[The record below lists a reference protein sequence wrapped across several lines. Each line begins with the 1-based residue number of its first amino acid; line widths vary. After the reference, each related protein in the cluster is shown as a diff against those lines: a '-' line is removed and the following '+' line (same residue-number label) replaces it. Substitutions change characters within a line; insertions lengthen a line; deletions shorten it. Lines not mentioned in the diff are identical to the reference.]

1 MTEIHNHYTLPVGT
15 MVQEYRIIEILGTGS
30 FGIVYKA
37 ENKYFS
43 EIVALKEFLP
53 LDLACRSKGDSCV
66 RPLSPENEKAYQ
78 WARSKFLQEAKTLR
92 ELGISEKH
100 PNIVHVRQF
109 IEAYDT
115 AYMVMD
121 LEEGRPLSKLLEE
134 RNTLLEKEINGIL
147 HGLLDE
153 LGRVHEASVLHRDIK
168 PSNILIRSDGSP
180 VLIDFGAAR
189 KDIAGSDRSTIAMF
203 SPAYAAVEQICPI
216 GAQGPW
222 TDIYGLGA
230 TLYRAVTG
238 NTAPTAAER
247 LQGKAYVPAADI
259 AKRKYSA
266 SLLTAIDAALELYP
280 EVRPQS
286 VFEWKAMLV
295 PRAAVRKD
303 TTVLRP
309 TLGPAA
315 ARSDISN
322 NLPNKGGSGPK
333 TVVYAPKTAI
343 KTINVKFHLL
353 IAMIVLGAAIA
364 TGWGVYWL
372 NYPSAIDSDDNSMDA
387 NTKNAGPMD
396 NKTEQAKAK
405 TYPIAS
411 DDEPSAK
418 RGVPL
423 TRTQLK
429 IHSAPAQARVFV
441 DGKDKGFAPIHTDIE
456 NGMHSLRLSLEG
468 YYDWESNLLVEDK
481 VEIPI
486 RIPLLKK

>member
-1 MTEIHNHYTLPVGT
+1 MTEFHSHYALPVGT
-15 MVQEYRIIEILGTGS
+15 MVQEYRIIEILGSGS

-43 EIVALKEFLP
+43 EVVALKEFLP
-53 LDLACRSKGDSCV
+53 IDLAGRSEGDSRV
-66 RPLSPENEKAYQ
+66 RPLSSESEKAYH

-92 ELGISEKH
+92 ELGSSERH

-109 IEAYDT
+109 IEANDT

-121 LEEGRPLSKLLEE
+121 FEEGKPLSKLLKD
-134 RNTLLEKEINGIL
+134 RSTLMEKEINCIL

-189 KDIAGSDRSTIAMF
+189 KDIAGSDRSTMAMF
-203 SPAYAAVEQICPI
+203 SPAYAAVEQLCPI

-238 NTAPTAAER
+238 GTAPTAADR
-247 LQGKAYVPAADI
+247 LQGQAYVSAADV
-259 AKRKYSA
+259 AKSKYSS
-266 SLLTAIDAALELYP
+266 SLLAAIDAALELYP

-286 VFEWKAMLV
+286 IFEWKMMLM
-295 PRAAVRKD
+295 PKAAVRKNA
-303 TTVLRP
+303 TVLRP
-309 TLGPAA
+309 PFDSAA
-315 ARSDISN
+315 AKPGKSS
-322 NLPNKGGSGPK
+322 NLPSKVGSVPM
-333 TVVYAPKTAI
+333 
-343 KTINVKFHLL
+343 L
-353 IAMIVLGAAIA
+353 ITMIVLVAAIA
-364 TGWGVYWL
+364 TGWGLYWL
-372 NYPSAIDSDDNSMDA
+372 NNPSAIDREDNTMDA
-387 NTKNAGPMD
+387 KADSAGAVDKMD
-396 NKTEQAKAK
+396 KRVKKAK
-405 TYPIAS
+405 TKTFPIDS
-411 DDEPSAK
+411 VDESNAK
-418 RGVPL
+418 REASL
-423 TRTQLK
+423 AQTQLK
-429 IHSAPAQARVFV
+429 VHSEPTRAHVFV
-441 DGKDKGFAPIHTDIE
+441 DGKDQGITPIHTHIG
-456 NGMHSLRLSLEG
+456 NGMHSLRLSLKG